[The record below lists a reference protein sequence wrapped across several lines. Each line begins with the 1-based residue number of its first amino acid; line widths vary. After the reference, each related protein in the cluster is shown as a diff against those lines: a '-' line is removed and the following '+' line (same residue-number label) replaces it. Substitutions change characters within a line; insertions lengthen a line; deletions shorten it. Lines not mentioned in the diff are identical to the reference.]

1 MGRKVSRSAARLR
14 RRPSADHRVVLGP
27 RRQFISVV
35 ENVASLA
42 SMPVPADAADQ
53 GDMQD
58 RHGFSAND
66 EDQRPSVGDSPLVAR
81 ALPLSSSSDVPPLT
95 IVRLH
100 TADVDRVLA
109 TAPTPEVREA
119 WLHGRAV
126 EGFARRLQLVAKSIE
141 ARGSGR
147 PAFDDTEPAW
157 DVLYQ
162 EGRDW
167 WLEGAV

>member
-1 MGRKVSRSAARLR
+1 MQDGQVS
-14 RRPSADHRVVLGP
+14 SADGESQQPSSGGLP
-27 RRQFISVV
+27 R
-35 ENVASLA
+35 
-42 SMPVPADAADQ
+42 
-53 GDMQD
+53 
-58 RHGFSAND
+58 
-66 EDQRPSVGDSPLVAR
+66 VAR
-81 ALPLSSSSDVPPLT
+81 ASPPPVSSNVPPLT

-100 TADVDRVLA
+100 TVDVDRMLA

-126 EGFARRLQLVAKSIE
+126 EGFARRLQLVAKNIE